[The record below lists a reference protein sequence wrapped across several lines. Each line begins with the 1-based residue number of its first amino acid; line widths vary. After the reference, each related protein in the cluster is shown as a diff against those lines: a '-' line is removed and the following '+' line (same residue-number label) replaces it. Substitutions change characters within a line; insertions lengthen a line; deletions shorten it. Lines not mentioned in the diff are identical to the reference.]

1 MSQLS
6 TLIWLKWR
14 LFRNSLRSSREVV
27 NRVASILGLL
37 VALAFAIVIALG
49 LGVAAYA
56 LSSPGVMTHAMQGKP
71 ATEEMPSV
79 EFIFFSIFAFCF
91 LFWATLPLSIG
102 SSRQFEPG
110 RLLMYPISLRKL
122 FAIDFISELTSLQS
136 IFAIPAITAI
146 CVGAGLGS
154 GSLGLALLAVLPI
167 TAFGAALSKWLSTSL
182 GSLLRRRRTRGE
194 TLLALIGAI
203 AGLGGALIGQLAPVL
218 FRHAEVVKELRWT
231 PPGAAAL
238 ALTNGLVEGKTR
250 EYVVAVLLLYAYVIV
265 LVITTYWIAKRSV
278 LGKGGAKSRTT
289 PVTVDSAPTPYTG
302 WELPLLPSQL
312 AAVVEKE
319 MRYLLRNAQVR
330 MMMLMPMILIVVRLA
345 NSNRMSGSAGIN
357 GRTLF
362 ADFLYYGEGLMA
374 AGGVLY
380 VFLMLTGLSC
390 NQFAFEEGGMRTL
403 ILSPVRRAYVLIGKN
418 IALTIVALF
427 FSTGLLIVNELVF
440 GDITPRALLFVTFIF
455 PILALLTSVLGNWLS
470 IQFPKRMRFG
480 KRLNVSGVVGLLLIP
495 MVIFLS
501 LPGLIATAAGYFTRS
516 VPVVYV
522 TLAGFALL
530 AGGLYLLSIPR
541 QGAALQRREVEILEA
556 VREPTDD

>member
-1 MSQLS
+1 M
-6 TLIWLKWR
+6 
-14 LFRNSLRSSREVV
+14 V

-37 VALAFAIVIALG
+37 VALGFAIAIALG
-49 LGVAAYA
+49 LGVAAYV
-56 LSSPGVMTHAMQGKP
+56 LSSPEIMAHAVQGKST
-71 ATEEMPSV
+71 TEELPSV

-91 LFWATLPLSIG
+91 LLWATLPLSIG

-122 FAIDFISELTSLQS
+122 FALDFISEVTSLQS
-136 IFAIPAITAI
+136 VFAIPAITAI
-146 CVGAGLGS
+146 CIGAGLGS
-154 GSLGLALLAVLPI
+154 GSVGLGLLAAVPI
-167 TAFGAALSKWLSTSL
+167 AAFGLALSKWLSTSL

-194 TLLALIGAI
+194 TLLALIGAA
-203 AGLGGALIGQLAPVL
+203 AGLGGALIGQIAPTI
-218 FRHAEVVKELRWT
+218 FRHAETVKELRWT

-238 ALTNGLVEGKTR
+238 ALTNGLAEGNTR
-250 EYVVAVLLLYAYVIV
+250 EYTLAVLMLVAYVIV
-265 LVITTYWIAKRSV
+265 LVTITYWIAKRSV
-278 LGKGGAKSRTT
+278 LGKGGAKSRTA
-289 PVTVDSAPTPYTG
+289 PVTVDSALTAYTG
-302 WELPLLPSQL
+302 WELPLLPPQL

-330 MMMLMPMILIVVRLA
+330 MMVLMPLILIVIRLA
-345 NSNRMSGSAGIN
+345 NTTNPMSGSDGVN
-357 GRTLF
+357 GRTFF

-403 ILSPVRRAYVLIGKN
+403 ILSPVRRSYILIGKN
-418 IALTIVALF
+418 VAISIIALL
-427 FSTGLLIVNELVF
+427 FSTGLLIVDELVF
-440 GDITPRALLFVTFIF
+440 GDITPRAILFVAFTFV
-455 PILALLTSVLGNWLS
+455 ILAMLMSALGNWLS
-470 IQFPKRMRFG
+470 IQFPKRMKFG

-495 MVIFLS
+495 MVILLS
-501 LPGLIATAAGYFTRS
+501 LPPLIATAAGYFTRS

-522 TLAGFALL
+522 TLAGFAVL
-530 AGGLYLLSIPR
+530 AGGVYLLSITR